1 MFQNYPIAA
10 FRNLRKQPGFT
21 AIKVLS
27 LSLGLICSILVLMHV
42 QYTSSYDK
50 HFSNWQ
56 NIYRVVSSLTTS
68 AGNQRLVSG
77 WIAEGIY
84 SPLLQDY
91 GQIEKAAKISNTS
104 GLFAY
109 RDVSATNEYLWVD
122 PEFLEIFSFDFIQ
135 GTSETALTDPNTIVL
150 TQSTARKY
158 FGSEDP
164 MGKVLTLDGLVDLR
178 VTGVISDLPPNTH
191 IDIQVMIG
199 SPTGRQMIGETFMN
213 SPAWA
218 GYNGTMLYVVIP
230 DPASVESMRNDL
242 ANFIER
248 NVPDVQRDF
257 VMRLDT
263 ALDLEPLADIHLS
276 PRQGFAVAD
285 YSRTLVLGGL
295 ITFAVLILLSSCI
308 NFGNLSLAQMQQRG
322 KEIGVRKTL
331 GATRK
336 DLLTQF
342 LVESLLLTVLAFIV
356 ALPIIFFAIG
366 PYTALTDTAFTF
378 GDMFLSS
385 QILLIMLF
393 VLLVGL
399 LSGLVPAWRMSRLAP
414 VASIGS
420 KRDGGKADRL
430 WRSALTITQF
440 SFAIVLAILALGI
453 SQQVRH
459 LNEIDIGFNRDN
471 LVVLDTMYN
480 PRNPDQFNYDAL
492 VDELRQHPGII
503 TIGKSQSSPPSN
515 GGYNPW
521 RRSDQPVEVAQA
533 VSHIGVDEHYL
544 DAMQIELLAGRNFS
558 LDFPADF
565 MPNGQP
571 DTTQTYGIL
580 ITPETVTKF
589 ELGSPERAINQV
601 LNLGALNFR
610 IIGVVNDFRLS
621 GGVEDFMR
629 STGILRATLQPM
641 RSLLIRI
648 DPSQQASA
656 LNHIDT
662 VWARHRSDAPIDR
675 EFYEQT
681 FSQQILDQTTGINR
695 AAQFA
700 AVITIMI
707 AVMGLY
713 ALAYS
718 ATERRAKEIGVRKV
732 LGATA
737 RSIVQLLAVD
747 FIKPVLVACLLAC
760 GLAYFAT
767 AYYFSQ
773 FSTPASMS
781 PLVYLLVIVGV
792 VVLALL
798 TVSLQCVRTA
808 RADPVRSLRSE

>member
-1 MFQNYPIAA
+1 MFQNYLIVA

-56 NIYRVVSSLTTS
+56 NIYRVVSSLTAS
-68 AGNQRLVSG
+68 GQRIDSS
-77 WIAEGIY
+77 WISEGIY
-84 SPLLQDY
+84 SSLLQDY
-91 GQIEKAAKISNTS
+91 GQIEKAAKVVNVS
-104 GLFAY
+104 GLFSY
-109 RDVSATNEYLWVD
+109 RDVSAPNRYWWVD
-122 PEFLEIFSFDFIQ
+122 PEFLEIFSFNFIQ
-135 GTSETALTDPNTIVL
+135 GASETALTDPNTIVL

-164 MGKVLTLDGLVDLR
+164 MGKVLTLDGLADLR

-191 IDIQVMIG
+191 IDIQAMIG

-213 SPAWA
+213 SPGWA
-218 GYNGTMLYVVIP
+218 SYNGTMLYVVIP
-230 DPASVESMRNDL
+230 DPASVESMRYDL
-242 ANFIER
+242 PNFIER

-257 VMRLDT
+257 VLSLDT
-263 ALDLEPLADIHLS
+263 ALDLEPLADAHLS
-276 PRQGFAVAD
+276 PRQGFAAAD

-331 GATRK
+331 GATRN

-342 LVESLLLTVLAFIV
+342 LVESLLLTLLALLV
-356 ALPIIFFAIG
+356 ALPVIYLAIG

-399 LSGLVPAWRMSRLAP
+399 LSGLVPAWRMSRFAP

-420 KRDGGKADRL
+420 KRDGGKADRM

-440 SFAIVLAILALGI
+440 TFAIVLAILALGI
-453 SQQVRH
+453 SQQIRH
-459 LNEIDIGFNRDN
+459 LNEIDIGFNRSN

-480 PRNPDQFNYDAL
+480 PRNPDQFNYNAL

-503 TIGKSQSSPPSN
+503 TIGKSVSPPPSN

-521 RRSDQPVEVAQA
+521 RRSDQPAEVTQA
-533 VSHIGVDEHYL
+533 VSHLGVDENYL
-544 DAMQIELLAGRNFS
+544 DAMQLELLAGRNFS
-558 LDFPADF
+558 PEFPADF

-713 ALAYS
+713 ALAYY